1 MNFANIFS
9 FFEKRKKTKK
19 ELMLIYYRII
29 IKKHLYRQPI
39 DSHEQ
44 KLIENIPAKLKMRHQ
59 EIMMKAAQLLKKQE
73 G

>member
-1 MNFANIFS
+1 
-9 FFEKRKKTKK
+9 
-19 ELMLIYYRII
+19 MLIYYRII
-29 IKKHLYRQPI
+29 IKKHLHRQPI